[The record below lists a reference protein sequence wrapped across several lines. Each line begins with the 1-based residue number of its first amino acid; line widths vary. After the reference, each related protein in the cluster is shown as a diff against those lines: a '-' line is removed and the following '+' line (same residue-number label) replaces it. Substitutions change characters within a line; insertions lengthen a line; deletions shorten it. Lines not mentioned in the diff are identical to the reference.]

1 MPTTETGG
9 TEMLAKQRQA
19 VILEEVRRSGGV
31 RVSDLTELLQVSDMT
46 IRRDLDVLAE
56 SGLVE
61 KVHGGATAVGE
72 RSTFEPGFEAKSFRE
87 RPEKEAIAELAA
99 TLVRPGSAIGLNA
112 GTTTWALARRLGEVP
127 NLTVVTNSI
136 QVAGV
141 FHQHD
146 RGDQTVVL
154 TGGLRTPSDALVGPV
169 AIGSIR
175 SLNLDVVF
183 MGVHGMDPR
192 RGFSTPNLMEAEAN
206 RALAEAARRVVV
218 VADHTKWGVIGL
230 CSILALDQAE
240 VLVTDAGLGE
250 EARMVLA
257 EQVGELLVAPVR
269 GQAAEAG

>member
-1 MPTTETGG
+1 M
-9 TEMLAKQRQA
+9 
-19 VILEEVRRSGGV
+19 
-31 RVSDLTELLQVSDMT
+31 
-46 IRRDLDVLAE
+46 
-56 SGLVE
+56 
-61 KVHGGATAVGE
+61 
-72 RSTFEPGFEAKSFRE
+72 
-87 RPEKEAIAELAA
+87 
-99 TLVRPGSAIGLNA
+99 
-112 GTTTWALARRLGEVP
+112 P

-230 CSILALDQAE
+230 CSILSLDQADA
-240 VLVTDAGLGE
+240 LVTDAGLGD
-250 EARMVLA
+250 EARELLA
-257 EQVGELLVAPVR
+257 EQVGELLVAPVS

>member
-1 MPTTETGG
+1 
-9 TEMLAKQRQA
+9 MLAKQRQA

-87 RPEKEAIAELAA
+87 RVEKEAIAELAA

-183 MGVHGMDPR
+183 MGVHGIDPR

-230 CSILALDQAE
+230 CSILDLDQAD

-250 EARMVLA
+250 EARELLA
-257 EQVGELLVAPVR
+257 EQVGELLVAPVP
-269 GQAAEAG
+269 GQAVEAG

>member
-1 MPTTETGG
+1 
-9 TEMLAKQRQA
+9 MLAKQRQA

-56 SGLVE
+56 GGLVE

-87 RPEKEAIAELAA
+87 RVEKEAIAELAA

-112 GTTTWALARRLGEVP
+112 GTTTWALASRLGEVP

-230 CSILALDQAE
+230 CSILRLDQADA
-240 VLVTDAGLGE
+240 LVTDAGLGE
-250 EARMVLA
+250 EARELLA
-257 EQVGELLVAPVR
+257 EEVGELLVAPVP